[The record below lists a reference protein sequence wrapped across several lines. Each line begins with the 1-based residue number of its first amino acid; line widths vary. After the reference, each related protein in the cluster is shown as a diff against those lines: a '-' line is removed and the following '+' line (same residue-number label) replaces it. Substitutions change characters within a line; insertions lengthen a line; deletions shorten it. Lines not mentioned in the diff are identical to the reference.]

1 MELVLPEIDD
11 TIPDRYPSYGVME
24 NDLEIAYSNKLSE
37 AMNNKLSTLLEGYGE
52 DIAESIKNTLT
63 LGHPISMHNIASI
76 FSSRFLNQIISYSIG
91 NEHLHKLLT
100 SRSERPTYTT
110 GCDRGY
116 LTLGRVD
123 ERDIEIRYYSPDIR
137 DRHMVRILKALGLAF
152 TEYSCRPY
160 TTPAGVPLFKHTVIV
175 RLSGVPYE
183 DIISSVADIAVTY
196 MKFITKVELCR
207 YCKRHFPG
215 FQHS

>member
-11 TIPDRYPSYGVME
+11 TVPDRYPTYGVMAHTLE
-24 NDLEIAYSNKLSE
+24 NAYSGKLSE
-37 AMNNKLSTLLEGYGE
+37 AMNNRLSTSLEGYDE
-52 DIAESIKNTLT
+52 DIAESIKDTLT
-63 LGHPISMHNIASI
+63 LSNPINMHNMASI
-76 FSSRFLNQIISYSIG
+76 FSHRFLNQIISYSIG

-100 SRSERPTYTT
+100 GRSERPTYTN
-110 GCDRGY
+110 GRDRGY

-123 ERDIEIRYYSPDIR
+123 DRDIEIRYYSQDIR
-137 DRHMVRILKALGLAF
+137 ERHMVRILKALEVV
-152 TEYSCRPY
+152 TTDYSCRPY
-160 TTPAGVPLFKHTVIV
+160 TTPTGVHLLKHTAII
-175 RLSGVPYE
+175 RLAGIPYE